1 MARDDSSAAVT
12 LLDELVRSLHE
23 ESDALV
29 AGDLER
35 LSEAAARKNDVLARL
50 APELK
55 HAPETQRRQHEKVLR
70 TAQHLN
76 ERNARILAVRMS
88 MNRARAEVLLNTA
101 GGNLYAADG
110 AMAGSRA
117 AIAAARVRA

>member
-1 MARDDSSAAVT
+1 MARADSSPTIT

-35 LSEAAARKNDVLARL
+35 LTEAAARKNDVLARL

-55 HAPETQRRQHEKVLR
+55 RAPETQRRQHDKVLR
-70 TAQHLN
+70 AAQHMH
-76 ERNARILAVRMS
+76 ERNARIFAVRMS
-88 MNRARAEVLLNTA
+88 MNRSRAEVLLNTA
-101 GGNLYAADG
+101 GGGLYAADG
-110 AMAGSRA
+110 AVAGSRA
-117 AIAAARVRA
+117 PIAATRARV